1 MDKRPFRCSG
11 LLDQEDGNMTRW
23 WSGVEAEVEE
33 WQQRGG
39 ARWPGRAQG
48 LSCRL
53 GGRKLQ
59 VEVEG

>member
-1 MDKRPFRCSG
+1 MDKPTFRCSG

-23 WSGVEAEVEE
+23 WSGVEVEE

-39 ARWPGRAQG
+39 ARWLGRAQG

-53 GGRKLQ
+53 GGRK
-59 VEVEG
+59 VEG

>member
-23 WSGVEAEVEE
+23 WSGVEVEE

-39 ARWPGRAQG
+39 ARWLGRAQG

-53 GGRKLQ
+53 GGRK
-59 VEVEG
+59 VEG